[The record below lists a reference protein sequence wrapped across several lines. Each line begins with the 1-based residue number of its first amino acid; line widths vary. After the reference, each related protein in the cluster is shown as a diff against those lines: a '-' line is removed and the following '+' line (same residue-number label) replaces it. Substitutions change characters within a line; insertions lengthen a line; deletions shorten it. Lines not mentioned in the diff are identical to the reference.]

1 MGEIHIE
8 RYEIDGEREIDPG
21 ELLVLYV
28 VLEVEYAEELLG
40 ECAALAGLYS
50 GLSFIANRQY
60 MPKSI
65 TATPM
70 TKKRRM

>member
-1 MGEIHIE
+1 MGEIHVE

-40 ECAALAGLYS
+40 ECAALAGL
-50 GLSFIANRQY
+50 
-60 MPKSI
+60 
-65 TATPM
+65 
-70 TKKRRM
+70 